1 MRKVLAIMLLLAGL
15 MPVAVSAA
23 EDGIVQVI
31 THFSNAAKCISPV
44 AIKKIDGREATVQR
58 MGFWIEP
65 GTHTLSG
72 SALIDTSFCQTIGS
86 NSQRYRPEPLEVDF
100 ELGKVYYIGYDHS
113 SQNRKDWEFVVWK
126 IEDAKE

>member
-23 EDGIVQVI
+23 KDGKVQVI

>member
-1 MRKVLAIMLLLAGL
+1 MRKALAFLLLLAGL

-23 EDGIVQVI
+23 EDGKVQVI

>member
-1 MRKVLAIMLLLAGL
+1 MRKALAFLLLLAGL

>member
-1 MRKVLAIMLLLAGL
+1 MRVFILVVLLCAG
-15 MPVAVSAA
+15 VTSFGVNAG
-23 EDGIVQVI
+23 EDGKVQVI
-31 THFSNAAKCISPV
+31 THFSQAAQCISPV

-65 GTHTLSG
+65 GKHTLSG
-72 SALIDTSFCQTIGS
+72 SALIDTSFCKTIGG

-113 SQNRKDWEFVVWK
+113 SSDRNEWKFVVWK
-126 IEDAKE
+126 VEDAKD

>member
-1 MRKVLAIMLLLAGL
+1 MRTLLVLLLSLTGF
-15 MPVAVSAA
+15 VAFGVSAG
-23 EDGIVQVI
+23 EDGKVQVI

-65 GTHTLSG
+65 GKHTVSG

-113 SQNRKDWEFVVWK
+113 SSNRKDWKFVVWK
-126 IEDAKE
+126 IEEAKD

>member
-23 EDGIVQVI
+23 EDGKVQVI

-44 AIKKIDGREATVQR
+44 AIKRIDGREATVQR

-86 NSQRYRPEPLEVDF
+86 NSQRYRPEPLEVEF
-100 ELGKVYYIGYDHS
+100 ELGKAYYIGYDHS

>member
-44 AIKKIDGREATVQR
+44 AIKRIDGREATVQR

>member
-23 EDGIVQVI
+23 EDGKVQVI

-44 AIKKIDGREATVQR
+44 AIKRIDGREATVQR

>member
-23 EDGIVQVI
+23 EDGKVQVI

>member
-23 EDGIVQVI
+23 EDSKVQVI